1 MKDFPD
7 FLSKNLNIKSTLSKI
22 VDIREDERTKARTIL
37 SLLTVSLLIVLVSSL
52 GIIQYNTAIAAS
64 NTIFKER
71 FKDSFARA
79 AKITTEGSITTQVSA
94 EAHKDLSGNTVV
106 TLFLI
111 RTDESTGT
119 PLTQFFGSGPGQLT
133 IGGGLSSATFSGTV
147 TGPDFVTG
155 EDKTGSGKLRI
166 VCNRKSANIY
176 IWVP

>member
-111 RTDESTGT
+111 RTDESTYASYPIFRLRARPT
-119 PLTQFFGSGPGQLT
+119 NDRRWPQFS
-133 IGGGLSSATFSGTV
+133 
-147 TGPDFVTG
+147 
-155 EDKTGSGKLRI
+155 
-166 VCNRKSANIY
+166 NIFRHCY
-176 IWVP
+176 RSRLCYWRR